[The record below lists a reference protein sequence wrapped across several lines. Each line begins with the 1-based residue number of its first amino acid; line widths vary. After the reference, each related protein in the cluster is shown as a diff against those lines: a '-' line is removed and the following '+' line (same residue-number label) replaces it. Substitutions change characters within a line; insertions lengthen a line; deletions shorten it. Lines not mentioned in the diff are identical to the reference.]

1 MMPRILRVQTNTV
14 PERTPIA
21 TNNLAWYAALLALTV
36 GCASAGGGTS
46 KVASPLSTPNG
57 STTRDSEDDAKPA
70 TQVAQNTSTAPETS
84 DAPHENQSLAAAL
97 PTACA
102 SAKECV
108 PPAEFAKL
116 ACRGRY
122 PSMAIAMFEKHT
134 PWQRLY
140 LRSETLE
147 AVNAYGDRAVSSPL
161 VFGEE
166 VIVLRGVALPKTGK
180 LQISS
185 SDIDVLRWDGTCA
198 TVAREYFST
207 TRMAEIAQAAIPW
220 RYLEDDFQ
228 EALLRSKYV
237 AMAHERHRSA
247 CKGTRSAA
255 AEPACQKAVDK
266 LTEAIGVA
274 VRGGMNLPTPVKL
287 PAWATPDQL
296 KQPGTVAMTASDSE

>member
-1 MMPRILRVQTNTV
+1 MPRIHRVQTNTV
-14 PERTPIA
+14 PERTSIA
-21 TNNLAWYAALLALTV
+21 TNNLAWCLALLALTV
-36 GCASAGGGTS
+36 GCASASGGTS
-46 KVASPLSTPNG
+46 KVASPLGTPNG

-70 TQVAQNTSTAPETS
+70 TTRVAQSTSATPETS
-84 DAPHENQSLAAAL
+84 DATHDNQSLAAAL
-97 PTACA
+97 PTAC
-102 SAKECV
+102 SSGKECV

-207 TRMAEIAQAAIPW
+207 TRMAEITQAPIPW
-220 RYLEDDFQ
+220 RYLEDEFQ

-237 AMAHERHRSA
+237 AMAHEKHRSA

-266 LTEAIGVA
+266 LTDAIGVA

-287 PAWATPDQL
+287 PAWATPNQS
-296 KQPGTVAMTASDSE
+296 KQPGTVAMTANDSE